1 MAKKIKFP
9 LSMKNDVLV
18 KDLNELRENFDLDK
32 AVSYFLD
39 GKLLRWL
46 EARYYDTESDA
57 IKNLNKDSADF
68 KQQLCN
74 IFDVDFS
81 AFGNTDTDFDV
92 VAEHNRK
99 LSKLKQYTSDTT
111 ILDNV
116 DAVAFNQEDLADL
129 LDEGVHDIY
138 LCDNSFAIPLRVE
151 NKRYVGIG
159 KVEVFINSDEKVD
172 FESKNIEFENVQFN
186 EDYRKIVEKPSVIE
200 SENDRLFN
208 KGCEAENN
216 KDYMEAFEDYEK
228 AAELGD
234 NRAMFRI
241 SELYYRGH
249 GLAKDYVKSFE
260 WLKMAID
267 NGNSDAYTFYSMG
280 WRYYYG
286 QGTTQDYYQAFEWYK
301 KAADGGHAKSTYIIG
316 KMYEEGKGVNNDY
329 LEAYKWYKKS
339 ADLNYAPAMNGIS
352 LLYEKGLGLTKDI
365 TKCMKWLE
373 KAYDLWD
380 L

>member
-116 DAVAFNQEDLADL
+116 DAVAFNQEEIHL
-129 LDEGVHDIY
+129 LFH
-138 LCDNSFAIPLRVE
+138 FA
-151 NKRYVGIG
+151 
-159 KVEVFINSDEKVD
+159 
-172 FESKNIEFENVQFN
+172 
-186 EDYRKIVEKPSVIE
+186 
-200 SENDRLFN
+200 
-208 KGCEAENN
+208 
-216 KDYMEAFEDYEK
+216 
-228 AAELGD
+228 
-234 NRAMFRI
+234 
-241 SELYYRGH
+241 
-249 GLAKDYVKSFE
+249 
-260 WLKMAID
+260 
-267 NGNSDAYTFYSMG
+267 
-280 WRYYYG
+280 
-286 QGTTQDYYQAFEWYK
+286 
-301 KAADGGHAKSTYIIG
+301 
-316 KMYEEGKGVNNDY
+316 
-329 LEAYKWYKKS
+329 
-339 ADLNYAPAMNGIS
+339 
-352 LLYEKGLGLTKDI
+352 
-365 TKCMKWLE
+365 
-373 KAYDLWD
+373 
-380 L
+380 